1 MGRSHTQLK
10 VMGVLLAGI
19 GLFVTTTPSAPD
31 GSTLQASAARSTA
44 AADPHAKVV
53 ARARLARVN
62 ARPHALAAGIDV
74 LDGGGAHDRTTARAT
89 TATPSSGS
97 SGTSRRSASSGR
109 PTSRTASRTT
119 SPTTRVPVTTTTTAP
134 PSG

>member
-31 GSTLQASAARSTA
+31 GSTLQASAARATA

-62 ARPHALAAGIDV
+62 ARPQAPAAGTDV
-74 LDGGGAHDRTTARAT
+74 LDGGAHHRTTARPS
-89 TATPSSGS
+89 TAKPSSGG
-97 SGTSRRSASSGR
+97 SGASPRSASSGR
-109 PTSRTASRTT
+109 PTSRTA
-119 SPTTRVPVTTTTTAP
+119 
-134 PSG
+134 